1 MYLKLLLYLFFIW
14 RLDLMILLRANPLL
28 GPLEGVDPEN
38 LDFLRL
44 KMALAL
50 LAAISGPKKVSI
62 FRAHPFQW
70 PLKWMLPASKSLR
83 PAPYK

>member
-1 MYLKLLLYLFFIW
+1 MYIKLLMYLF
-14 RLDLMILLRANPLL
+14 LDLIILLRANPLL
-28 GPLEGVDPEN
+28 GPLEEVGPES
-38 LDFLRL
+38 LDFLTP

-50 LAAISGPKKVSI
+50 LVTISGPKKASI

-83 PAPYK
+83 PAPYKQQVH